1 MHSLGY
7 FLQLSIEDI
16 TSLHYSL
23 LLKLGLLPVLF
34 HAFKL
39 GLLPHCKLF

>member
-1 MHSLGY
+1 MMHSLGY

-23 LLKLGLLPVLF
+23 LLKLGLLPALKTWVV
-34 HAFKL
+34 A
-39 GLLPHCKLF
+39 CT